1 MKNKLVKYLLF
12 LFLLIY
18 PLVLGFSACKEKSS
32 GTEHYVS
39 ISRSSSVEKETDESI
54 SIESI
59 ESVDISS
66 DVESEE
72 SSSKDSSPDTIEDSS
87 SIESESSIE
96 DEDENAPQD
105 DFSEGSIQGNLHRFV
120 TDGAEPDCTT
130 DGFFKEWCE
139 ECGVVTQY
147 YIIPALQHSYNTIEG
162 YSPTCQK
169 TGRTE
174 MVYCWRCGITEVE
187 MKIIPV
193 VDHEYEL
200 GLGSCIWCDKSVLRF
215 EVAYREHPVLMRQY
229 YAVCVGAEKFTPYS
243 ITHFVNIPD
252 RVTLYEANGTVY
264 EDIPVIEI
272 AEKAF
277 QFAYDVNTLIIG
289 ENIEKIGSQ
298 AFEHC
303 VNLREV
309 YDKSQMRVG
318 ELEPTKN
325 GDITRIVDPKD
336 IHYTDDYISKI
347 SVDEE
352 SGCIMY
358 TDGDLVELIGIR
370 DTTNHVII
378 PEGVTKISSCVFY
391 KTRVIKALTI
401 AKSVNFIAQ
410 YAFAFNCDKHEEE
423 GHTNEKCKFQLK
435 TIIFRNQEGWR
446 AYEYL
451 GQKYMPFLAKELTHY
466 PTGAWKKLVM
476 EYLKYYWVRTDNFV
490 IPEG

>member
-1 MKNKLVKYLLF
+1 MKNKFLKYLLF
-12 LFLLIY
+12 LFLAIY
-18 PLVLGFSACKEKSS
+18 PLILSFSACKDKNE
-32 GTEHYVS
+32 GTENYVS
-39 ISRSSSVEKETDESI
+39 ISRSSSEEKETEESVFIESRESVENSSDIENEESTSKETSSDEME
-54 SIESI
+54 ESI
-59 ESVDISS
+59 ESV
-66 DVESEE
+66 E
-72 SSSKDSSPDTIEDSS
+72 
-87 SIESESSIE
+87 SIE
-96 DEDENAPQD
+96 DEDKDAPQD
-105 DFSEGSIQGNLHRFV
+105 EFSEGGVQGNIHHFV

-130 DGFFKEWCE
+130 EGFFKEWCE

-147 YIIPALQHSYNTIEG
+147 DIIPALQHSYKTIEG

-169 TGRTE
+169 PGSTE
-174 MVYCWRCGITEVE
+174 MVYCWRCGVVE
-187 MKIIPV
+187 LEAKEIPIV
-193 VDHEYEL
+193 EHAYEL

-229 YAVCVGAEKFTPYS
+229 YAVCVGAEKFSPYS

-252 RVTLYEANGTVY
+252 QVTIYEENGMVY
-264 EDIPVIEI
+264 ENIPVIEI

-289 ENIEKIGSQ
+289 KNVEKIGSQ
-298 AFEHC
+298 AFEDC
-303 VNLREV
+303 FNLREV

-318 ELEPTKN
+318 ELDPTQN
-325 GDITRIVDPKD
+325 GDITRIVKDED
-336 IHYTDDYISKI
+336 IHYTDDYVSKI

-358 TDGDLVELIGIR
+358 TDGELVELIGIR
-370 DTTNHVII
+370 DTKSHVII
-378 PEGVTKISSCVFY
+378 PEGVTKISSRVFY
-391 KTRVIKALTI
+391 KTHVIKALTI

-410 YAFAFNCDKHEEE
+410 YAFAFDCEKHEDE

-451 GQKYMPFLAKELTHY
+451 GQNYMPFRTEELTHY

-476 EYLKYYWVRTDNFV
+476 EYLNYYWVRKDNFV